1 MLYLQSMEYEVHI
14 SPKMRAVSRWLVER
28 CVGLNF
34 CLYEL
39 DRNLVVETAK
49 SDCEMAVTVLKE
61 KFQDVVLITKAY
73 GMLEDLHDFILV
85 KQMISESPCVD
96 VDGVPIPVLE
106 KHLVDIVSDKMY
118 AHHNAKDLD
127 RQFKLAFETL
137 PVNQSKMLRYAS
149 RKGKKEE
156 VQEKIATLDK
166 ERIATIRSIR
176 EYLAGTPFKKVWM
189 FGSFSRNEETPNSDI
204 DLLAQLDSSSK
215 MGLFELSSIVLGLE
229 QVSHRNV
236 DLVMEGSVKPFARES
251 IDKDKVLIY
260 ERGR

>member
-1 MLYLQSMEYEVHI
+1 MEYEVNI
-14 SPKMRAVSRWLVER
+14 SPKMRAVSQWLIER
-28 CVGLNF
+28 CIGLNF

-49 SDCEMAVTVLKE
+49 SDCEIAVKVLKE
-61 KFQDVVLITKAY
+61 QFQDVVQITKAY
-73 GMLEDLHDFILV
+73 SMLEDLHDFILV

-96 VDGVPIPVLE
+96 VDGVPVPVLE

-127 RQFKLAFETL
+127 RQFKQAFETHTI
-137 PVNQSKMLRYAS
+137 NQSKMLRYAS

-156 VQEKIATLDK
+156 VQEKIAALDK
-166 ERIATIRSIR
+166 ERIATIKAIR

-189 FGSFSRNEETPNSDI
+189 FGSFSRNEETPDSDI
-204 DLLAQLDSSSK
+204 DLLAQLDASSK
-215 MGLFELSSIVLGLE
+215 MGLLELSSIVLGLE
-229 QVSHRNV
+229 KVSHRDV
-236 DLVMEGSVKPFARES
+236 DLVMEGSVKPFAAES
-251 IDKDKVLIY
+251 IEKDKVLIY